1 MNKELSPN
9 TTLSHYCVISKL
21 GAGGMGEV
29 YRALDTRLDRAVA
42 IKVLPAEFAKDA
54 DRLKRFEQE
63 ARATSALNHPNILT
77 IYDIGE
83 HEGAPFIVAELL
95 EGEELR
101 AQLDNGALP
110 VRKATEYAQQIT
122 AGLAA
127 AHEKGIV
134 HRDLKPENLF
144 VTKDGR
150 VKILDFGLAKLKPQ
164 KLAGGMDSEAP
175 TLKPLTDPGVIM
187 GTVGY
192 MSPEQVR
199 GRETDHRSDIFSF
212 GVILY
217 EMLTGQRAFHGDSL
231 IEVMNAILKEEPPE
245 FGETKGQT
253 NPQLEMI
260 VRRCLEKQPERR
272 FHSAHDL
279 GFALEALSSGSFGGS
294 FGSSSPQLQTAAA
307 VPAVTEK
314 MGAARGYGRERLI
327 WLAATVLLALTALV
341 AAWAYFSRQPEE
353 RAAIRFTIVPPEKA
367 TDYGRAVISPDGRK
381 LIFTASSE
389 GKSQIWLRPMD
400 GFTEHPLSGTEG
412 SFNYFWSPDSRSIG
426 FFAGGKLKKI
436 DVAGG
441 TPQTL
446 CNIAG
451 KVNAGGGSWGS
462 DGVILYVAADI
473 LYRVPATGGEP
484 VPVIGGG
491 PTTAPG
497 GYRQNSPMVRPYFLP
512 DGRHFL
518 HYAKASQEP
527 GIYLASL
534 DGKEERRLLAADNDG
549 IYAPAASGDVSKGW
563 LLFLREGA
571 LLAQPFD
578 ARRLTLT
585 GEPLPIADQ
594 VEGWGFSVSD
604 TGILV
609 YQSRRTD
616 EVTQLGWI
624 DRTGKPLESIGA
636 TGPYLNHP
644 RLSPDGKRVVIAR
657 LDGKTRRQDLYV
669 IDLARGTESRLTFD
683 PADDT
688 LPIWS
693 HDGNRIVWA
702 SNRTG
707 THQLYQKL
715 ASGVGQDELLLQSDA
730 PLFPGS
736 WSADGKFL
744 LYGRTDPKAGDDLWF
759 LPLEGDRK
767 PFPFL
772 QTPFRDT
779 DAQFSPDGRW
789 IAYQTNESKRSEVYV
804 QTFPVSGGRWQV
816 STSGGHHPQWRSD
829 GKELFYCST
838 DGKLMAV
845 DVKRGGAFE
854 AGLPKTLFNLSDAKV
869 YNADYA
875 ATATGERFLFVRKLQ
890 EGSPAPFSVVV
901 NWTAGAK

>member
-1 MNKELSPN
+1 MAITAGAHFN
-9 TTLSHYCVISKL
+9 HYEIIAPL

-29 YRALDTRLDRAVA
+29 WRARDMRLNREVA
-42 IKVLPAEFAKDA
+42 IKALPASFAQDA
-54 DRLKRFEQE
+54 DRLRRFEQE

-77 IYDIGE
+77 VYDIGA
-83 HEGAPFIVAELL
+83 HEGAPYIVAELL
-95 EGEELR
+95 EGEELSELIKHGAI
-101 AQLDNGALP
+101 AQ
-110 VRKATEYAQQIT
+110 RKAVGYARQI
-122 AGLAA
+122 AEGLAA
-127 AHEKGIV
+127 AHAKGVV

-144 VTKDGR
+144 VTNDGR
-150 VKILDFGLAKLKPQ
+150 VKILDFGLAKLRPQ
-164 KLAGGMDSEAP
+164 QYGGIDKDAP
-175 TLKPLTDPGVIM
+175 TQKRITDPGVIM

-199 GRETDHRSDIFSF
+199 GQETDHRSDIFAF

-217 EMLTGQRAFHGDSL
+217 EMLTGQRAFHGDSA

-245 FGETKGQT
+245 FSESKDQIG
-253 NPQLEMI
+253 PQLEMI

-294 FGSSSPQLQTAAA
+294 FGSSIPRLQTAA
-307 VPAVTEK
+307 VLPAVTER
-314 MGAARGYGRERLI
+314 MGAARWLGRERLI
-327 WLAATVLLALTALV
+327 WLAATVLLALTALG
-341 AAWAYFSRQPEE
+341 ATWAYFSRQPAEH
-353 RAAIRFTIVPPEKA
+353 AVLRFTITPPEKA
-367 TDYGRAVISPDGRK
+367 TNYGRTVISPDGRN

-389 GKSQIWLRPMD
+389 GKSQIWLRPLD
-400 GFTEHPLSGTEG
+400 GFMAHPLSGTEG

-446 CNIAG
+446 CNIG
-451 KVNAGGGSWGS
+451 SNVNTGGGSWGS
-462 DGVILYVAADI
+462 DGVILYVAADV

-484 VPVIGGG
+484 IPVIGGE
-491 PTTAPG
+491 PATAPG

-534 DGKEERRLLAADNDG
+534 DGKEERRLLAADSDG
-549 IYAPAASGDVSKGW
+549 IYAASASRHASKGW
-563 LLFLREGA
+563 LLFQREGA

-578 ARRLTLT
+578 AGRLSLT
-585 GEPLPIADQ
+585 GEPFPLTDQ
-594 VEGWGFSVSD
+594 VEAWSFSVSD

-609 YQSRRTD
+609 YQSRRID
-616 EVTQLGWI
+616 EVTQLGWV
-624 DRTGKPLESIGA
+624 DRAGKPLESIGA
-636 TGPYLNHP
+636 TAPYQNHP
-644 RLSPDGKRVVIAR
+644 RLAPDGKRVVIAR
-657 LDGKTRRQDLYV
+657 MDAKTRRQDLYV
-669 IDLARGTESRLTFD
+669 IDLTRGTESRLTFD
-683 PADDT
+683 PADDS
-688 LPIWS
+688 LPVWS
-693 HDGNRIVWA
+693 RDGNRIVWA

-715 ASGVGQDELLLQSDA
+715 ASGVGQDELLLQSDV
-730 PLFPGS
+730 PLLPSS

-744 LYGRTDPKAGDDLWF
+744 LYARTDPKSSDDLWV

-772 QTPFRDT
+772 QTPFWET
-779 DAQFSPDGRW
+779 EAQFSPDGRW
-789 IAYQTNESKRSEVYV
+789 IAYRTNESRKSEVYV

-816 STSGGHHPQWRSD
+816 STNGGHHPQWRSD
-829 GKELFYCST
+829 GKELFYCSV

-845 DVKRGGAFE
+845 DVKSGGAFE
-854 AGLPKTLFNLSDAKV
+854 AGLPKTLFDLSDAKV
-869 YNADYA
+869 YYADYA
-875 ATATGERFLFVRKLQ
+875 VTADGQRFLFVRKLQ

-901 NWTAGAK
+901 NWTAEAPR

>member
-1 MNKELSPN
+1 MAITAGAHFN
-9 TTLSHYCVISKL
+9 HYEIIAPL

-29 YRALDTRLDRAVA
+29 YRARDMRLNREVA
-42 IKVLPAEFAKDA
+42 IKALPASFAQDA
-54 DRLKRFEQE
+54 DRLRRFEQE

-77 IYDIGE
+77 VYDIGD
-83 HEGAPFIVAELL
+83 HEGAPYIVAELL
-95 EGEELR
+95 EGEELSELIK
-101 AQLDNGALP
+101 QGAIAP
-110 VRKATEYAQQIT
+110 RKAVGYARQI
-122 AGLAA
+122 AEGLAA
-127 AHEKGIV
+127 AHAKGVV

-144 VTKDGR
+144 ITNDGR
-150 VKILDFGLAKLKPQ
+150 VKILDFGLAKLRPQ
-164 KLAGGMDSEAP
+164 QFGGIDKDAP
-175 TLKPLTDPGVIM
+175 TQKRITDPGVIM

-199 GRETDHRSDIFSF
+199 GQETDHRSDIFAF

-217 EMLTGQRAFHGDSL
+217 EMLTGQRAFHGDSA
-231 IEVMNAILKEEPPE
+231 IEVMNAILKEDPPD
-245 FGETKGQT
+245 FGETKERIS
-253 NPQLEMI
+253 PQLEMI

-272 FHSAHDL
+272 FYSAHDL
-279 GFALEALSSGSFGGS
+279 AFALDALSSGSFG
-294 FGSSSPQLQTAAA
+294 SSSPRLQTTA
-307 VPAVTEK
+307 VLPAVTGR
-314 MGAARGYGRERLI
+314 MGAARWLGRERLI
-327 WLAATVLLALTALV
+327 WLAATVLLALTTLV
-341 AAWAYFSRQPEE
+341 AAWAYFSRQQAE
-353 RAAIRFTIVPPEKA
+353 RAALRFTIVPPERA
-367 TDYGRAVISPDGRK
+367 TNYGRAVISPDGRN

-389 GKSQIWLRPMD
+389 GKSQIWLRPLD
-400 GFTEHPLSGTEG
+400 GFTAHPLSGTEG

-446 CNIAG
+446 CNIG
-451 KVNAGGGSWGS
+451 SNVNTGGGSWGS
-462 DGVILYVAADI
+462 DGVILYVAAD
-473 LYRVPATGGEP
+473 LMYRVPATGGEP
-484 VPVIGGG
+484 IPVIGGE
-491 PTTAPG
+491 PATAPG

-534 DGKEERRLLAADNDG
+534 DGKEERRLLTADSDG
-549 IYAPAASGDVSKGW
+549 IYAASASGDASKGW

-585 GEPLPIADQ
+585 GDPFPVADQ
-594 VEGWGFSVSD
+594 VEPWSFFVSD
-604 TGILV
+604 TGILI
-609 YQSRRTD
+609 YQSRRID

-624 DRTGKPLESIGA
+624 DRAGKPLESIGA
-636 TGPYLNHP
+636 SGPYQNHP
-644 RLSPDGKRVVIAR
+644 RLAPDGKRVVVAR
-657 LDGKTRRQDLYV
+657 MDARTRRQDLYV
-669 IDLARGTESRLTFD
+669 IDLTRGTESRLTFD

-707 THQLYQKL
+707 TYQIYQKL
-715 ASGVGQDELLLQSDA
+715 ASGVGQDELLLQSDV
-730 PLFPGS
+730 PLLPS
-736 WSADGKFL
+736 SCSSDGKFL
-744 LYGRTDPKAGDDLWF
+744 LYGRSDPKSGDDLWA

-772 QTPFRDT
+772 QTPFWDT

-789 IAYQTNESKRSEVYV
+789 IAYRTNESGRSEVYV
-804 QTFPVSGGRWQV
+804 QTFPASGGRWQV
-816 STSGGHHPQWRSD
+816 STNGGHHPQWRGD

-845 DVKRGGAFE
+845 DVKRGDAFE
-854 AGLPKTLFNLSDAKV
+854 AGLPKTLFNLAEAKV
-869 YNADYA
+869 YYADYA
-875 ATATGERFLFVRKLQ
+875 ATADGRRFLFVRKLQ
-890 EGSPAPFSVVV
+890 EGSPSPFSVVV
-901 NWTAGAK
+901 NWTAEAPH